1 MKTQDLEFEGLPQ
14 PLRHPLLILG
24 LAFVAGS
31 WIGTRFEID
40 LRLGV
45 LTFLSSFVV
54 WGLLFVL
61 AKRRHSWL
69 MPASLMLSCVV
80 GSAACCSARLAA
92 VVRTD
97 SVEFFRETI
106 DSREDAVLRGRVVTE
121 PSVTVLEHGGARV
134 RFEFD
139 VREVPAE
146 AGGIAVRGSRVRVD
160 WYGPET
166 LDSKCPPF
174 RIPRAGEGWQLRGRI
189 RDIETRGFMPLTT
202 LQVRKRSV
210 TSRRYMGYDASSFV
224 RAFWKIRGEAA
235 ESLSAGMQR
244 HRLSASIVK
253 AMTLGFR
260 SDIPRDVMECFKL
273 SGTVH
278 IFAISGL
285 HVAIVAMI
293 LMFVLSALP
302 IQGRYRVLLFGPL
315 IIAYTIA
322 AGAKPSAIRACIM
335 SLFLFSGPLLGRKA
349 DPVSSLSAAA
359 ILVLAFKPE
368 QIQDL
373 GFIFSFLCAAGIIF
387 LVPLFNCIVLRTE
400 LRLSTWIHRNDIA
413 SVTDLLEESGL
424 PQAAS
429 TSRTS
434 WRRWLFRAGGI
445 NMAVSLA
452 AWIASTPVTAM
463 FFGRITPISILCNLA
478 VIPLASVI
486 VVTAAF
492 SIIFGLISPWMAAV
506 FNSANVVL
514 TQMLVMTAKMF
525 SSLPFASFDIAP
537 WGIGAVALWYFVTF
551 LLYLFL
557 RTRLSAE

>member
-1 MKTQDLEFEGLPQ
+1 MKTQELEFEGLP
-14 PLRHPLLILG
+14 PPSRHPLLFLSI
-24 LAFVAGS
+24 AFVIGS
-31 WIGTRFEID
+31 WVGIQFVIELKWCISFFAFS
-40 LRLGV
+40 V
-45 LTFLSSFVV
+45 LAWL
-54 WGLLFVL
+54 LLFFL
-61 AKRRHSWL
+61 AKQRQSWL
-69 MPASLMLSCVV
+69 VPSSVMLSLVV
-80 GSAACCSARLAA
+80 VSVACCSASLTAA
-92 VVRTD
+92 DRTE
-97 SVEFFRETI
+97 SVEFFREVI
-106 DSREDAVLRGRVVTE
+106 DNREDAVIRGRVVTE
-121 PSVTVLEHGGARV
+121 PSVSVLEHGGARI
-134 RFEFD
+134 RFDFD
-139 VREVPAE
+139 VREVPSE
-146 AGGIAVRGSRVRVD
+146 DGGIAVRGYRVRVD

-166 LDSKCPPF
+166 LDSKYPPF
-174 RIPRAGEGWQLRGRI
+174 RIPQAGEGWQLRGRI

-224 RAFWKIRGEAA
+224 RTFWKVRGEAA

-260 SDIPRDVMECFKL
+260 SDIPHEVMECFKL

-293 LMFVLSALP
+293 LMVVLSVLP

-368 QIQDL
+368 QILDL

-387 LVPLFNCIVLRTE
+387 LVPVLNCILLRTE
-400 LRLSTWIHRNDIA
+400 SRLSAWLHRHNPQ
-413 SVTDLLEESGL
+413 SVADFLEEGGL

-429 TSRTS
+429 NPRVS

-478 VIPLASVI
+478 VIPLAFFI

-492 SIIFGLISPWMAAV
+492 SMIFGLISPWAASV
-506 FNSANVVL
+506 FNNANVVL
-514 TQMLVMTAKMF
+514 TQLLVLTAKGF
-525 SSLPFASFDIAP
+525 SSIPFASFDIEP
-537 WGIGAVALWYFVTF
+537 WGIGAVALWYFATF
-551 LLYLFL
+551 LLYLAL